1 MSTTASSSS
10 PLLKLPPELRNKIYG
25 YAILRSGV
33 KKVHS
38 TDGSQPPLLRVCKE
52 IRSEAVALYYTDNKF
67 YLCIDSCNVRR
78 VLGFRKALAK
88 HFSRPAPHLCPADFD
103 DSHGIIGVR
112 VDGAME
118 WERFVEWVELFWAG
132 EMFGVPGE
140 GAFGRV
146 WETIGEKKAAGWTF
160 ARVGLW
166 MRRNRA
172 EIEERYARSQRGE

>member
-1 MSTTASSSS
+1 
-10 PLLKLPPELRNKIYG
+10 
-25 YAILRSGV
+25 
-33 KKVHS
+33 
-38 TDGSQPPLLRVCKE
+38 
-52 IRSEAVALYYTDNKF
+52 
-67 YLCIDSCNVRR
+67 
-78 VLGFRKALAK
+78 
-88 HFSRPAPHLCPADFD
+88 
-103 DSHGIIGVR
+103 
-112 VDGAME
+112 ME